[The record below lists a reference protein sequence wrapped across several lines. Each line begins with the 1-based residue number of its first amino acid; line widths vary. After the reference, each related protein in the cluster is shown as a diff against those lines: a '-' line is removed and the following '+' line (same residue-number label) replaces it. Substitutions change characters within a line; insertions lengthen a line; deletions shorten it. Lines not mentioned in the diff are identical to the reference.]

1 MADNLTLQII
11 EDLKKRRESS
21 GKSSSSTLE
30 QSSGLSLY
38 EQLSSSKDE
47 EIIPSDMKSG
57 ALHGVG
63 ALMWNALDSAL
74 LGVPGI
80 AAKKADIDFLTQY
93 DMMEGKT
100 KGLAKAGA
108 ITGQALGFLA
118 PMKAIGLGVRGA
130 VSAVNKVGTSKLIGE
145 AAEKAGKFASKGD
158 IGLSREIAEKA
169 VKRGLRDP
177 KLKGPSGAL
186 TKYELSLDEIAKV
199 ENEVKGSIFNSLK
212 REFADQSDDVL
223 LDITNTATGALKKK
237 GVHVNNLTDVIE
249 AGLNTTLGV
258 KTKSKLTRYVAR
270 AAETGTTFGVYNLIQ
285 DGVLAIS
292 SEKEF
297 DPVSDVTDAFLFS
310 AFLPVI
316 DMIPGGG
323 KVQIM
328 RTAKR
333 LRNSLK
339 KVKKRDYDNLSKDEA
354 NALLTILTRD
364 SYLAETK
371 IGSTAKKYSYKQL
384 EKEEAIS
391 AVKKVI
397 GEVDINTIWKKFASE
412 AGEDFSK
419 SLGRMLVGGLYF
431 DGPQSMELIRAL
443 PGDEILAHFLVGA
456 FFSKMHRPLFQEKY
470 PHINSEFNDRARALE
485 YLGLDTKSLEHYGRA
500 FSDDMHWGAAYS
512 GMLGNP
518 TVQQIESIFEKQE
531 YRNQQEG
538 EKWEGTINSVGDIP
552 NRDKIALYAH
562 NIYEMASLSRN
573 ISSARAGDSHIR
585 LESLTPIQIQK
596 IAEDLSKVKISETE
610 NLTIENF
617 DKFKIETMGEGLK
630 NVGILHMEAMRDI
643 ADKIRLQYDD
653 PVGGF
658 NIDAPFRMAR
668 LDGILNNEKITDKNF
683 HELSLFS
690 SLRERLQ
697 EIGLVETIKVPPKE
711 MLRIENVS
719 NTPEDKAFIKDRIDE
734 MLKQIT
740 IENYGENYPEQ
751 IKPLDNTFLL
761 AIQNY
766 KLSKKRDAL
775 FNIAEGEIK
784 NLSEK
789 EQSLYFILKEQFGD
803 KVPKSADGNRV
814 RVTQGETNDKEWN
827 KSEIDGSVLD
837 IENQINLLARVWGT
851 GGQRT
856 EGPLRAAKDGKMEY
870 ETAKNIVESFRAQGY
885 DLDNKLVEEQQAWH
899 YSKILNSP
907 HITSNHIS
915 ILESMFDK
923 NFARTEVRNGR
934 RTLIIPDKTAVR
946 NQLKADGF
954 TDKEISSYLEKFDKS
969 MEALQRITGDYIDV
983 SNEVDYSQTENF
995 AAAIDDMYRMTGSFN
1010 TEIYNEYNDIKN
1022 KNNNDLQ
1029 KLDDV
1034 KGIIDLLFIEDP
1046 IDGTIERKVVDD
1058 KQMLEDIQLKL
1069 DKIQQNP
1076 PKFVPKSLLENLRKL
1091 RDVVTI
1097 EQQDEARTRGVT
1109 TIAKI
1114 IENSINEEFGNLYE
1128 QNTVFDEILFNA
1140 QNFSHDRI
1148 QLKNRTDQ
1156 LTSRLKKELENNFDE
1171 FMPQSATLTDVIN
1184 EYNKKGRG
1192 DKATKM
1198 LLNYV
1203 EIWNKGYD
1211 EITYFEQ
1218 QAKEQ
1223 ERLGDYS
1230 TQDARKQQDV
1240 SPSTITARYEQYN
1253 PILSRDSFKTLLES
1267 HNNSQSRD
1275 EFKKGRKSIRD
1286 EIIGAIYVKHNVV
1299 NDTPE
1304 KDLPKE
1310 FIRERQDFLENTYP
1324 QLILQQ
1330 IGRDYISS
1338 AKLFQNE
1345 DGSPTLEVGRTTIGK
1360 GLLSD
1365 FAKEMKDIGVQV
1377 LMLEKTATWKSRKRD
1392 INDIKDLDSQ
1402 IKNALIQSESFN
1414 QIKQV
1419 LNKEEPSESS
1429 ITDKFGDPVR
1439 VPVSQN
1445 TELII
1450 GNTTVDGRLTR
1461 KFKEWYDNK
1470 ISYLE
1475 NKKPKG
1481 YQDTIRHLKMI
1492 YGDFIKDVNSPVAR
1506 MDAKQMVRAMYWD
1519 KVSSNMFDDI
1529 VAVADKPSEM
1539 QGLASS
1545 FFKYVSL
1552 GEATGAKSQASEQF
1566 LRVMKED
1573 GFISNNQE
1581 KAIDYYLAKKG
1592 LNIVGVGDEV
1602 KGSPLDA
1609 QYVIK
1614 DKLKKLKDLG
1624 NLPKDQEA
1632 AVGKLLK
1639 SLESSSI
1646 NAQSYLGTNAA
1657 HLMYMHKGR
1666 RIDDSSNKFG
1676 TAGVKPTGWFNQ
1688 NGESVLLKTN
1698 FVYDPAIAKVLDKAD
1713 IDILTNQS
1721 AAKSF
1726 NREYVEISKS
1736 EFNGMK
1742 NKDALDIA
1750 TLAAGKH
1757 GPRNI
1762 SQIGLENLFLGK
1774 VEDRKTLTSSTY
1786 AMTDFLPEIGYKSFL
1801 NDFVDY
1807 DTKINNH
1814 LGKLAD
1820 IVTGNK
1826 DALSTARHLLNEL
1839 SEQNALFEHTS
1850 DGLLNHQIRA
1860 GLDPNSILA
1869 NESLKRIAVRGLV
1882 NSLRKPKTDGAS
1894 NSILVPYIE
1903 GSIPIYDNINDVAN
1917 RKQIMLGGKK
1927 LSYDDSQSIVSNVNK
1942 MQYVVTISQPTKDSK
1957 SPVKRDVQLG
1967 RDNLG
1972 NWVVE
1977 DPYDT
1982 ADKKSL
1988 QKQIQK
1994 IKEFESKHS
2003 SKRTLEKIYNELNLF
2018 NKSKEAKGL
2027 GTELYLH
2034 SLSLRMP
2041 NLGGDVAVHKVEGF
2055 YRKEQGNIVGVNA
2068 FDIAQIH
2075 QADFD
2080 VDAMFSYNL
2089 KPTELSNIIYKESGL
2104 SLDAYIF
2111 PSDNFSMDMFGF
2123 GDEVGRAGRAFTQ
2136 GDNLDKHIQAFHQS
2150 KMNFGVVKKLST
2162 QLSGYLR
2169 SPDLIDFGG
2178 NVKMINAKK
2187 ENREDYGHF
2196 LQGYK
2201 NTLQSIID
2209 AAKKPNWASEANSDD
2224 ITRYILFGDKP
2235 DGYNIGEGTNYRE
2248 SDFYQDKF
2256 KGFFQVDANL
2266 PQPQQ
2271 AIMKDAIME
2280 VIKTQSRTQR
2290 VLTDVFDAAGRR
2302 PPDANEIGMIKSELN
2317 NFYGDPNKFIYDR
2330 LRYKYR
2336 GNVSQLVRL
2345 NKMFYGDDLNNIQS
2359 WIELSKNNKTLS
2371 PTEDVIFIN
2380 PKNIKAL
2387 KDNSISSYIVSRFT
2401 QDKASLQGWSNR
2413 TTQKGSIARQRAFEV
2428 LERID
2433 IATSLSGGEKDSQI
2447 REILEDEGFTN
2458 GLFLDDYFKTFRAG
2472 QVVNEKKLRDY
2483 SLMISAFQKDAK
2495 SLQRFIDKAGKHDS
2509 SSVGRARR
2517 KLNHIENFM
2526 DYVSS
2531 WESNLIKNIS
2541 SGDRQKHGGLID
2553 KYHVETKNFKQRSGR
2568 VYNNNR
2574 SKPLYVYRRLE
2585 KSGRTYFQQAGWVEP
2600 GGSKQFHRGYEY
2612 HVLKNPIR
2620 YEEMSK
2626 SDFLDA
2632 YSLISVTGDIQVQ
2645 HLGFSETQEL
2655 RFVRD
2660 FHKLSRTFGSLIS
2673 NTIKYNKNN
2682 PEAKENWQLERYQE
2696 DALVRDFIE
2705 KFSKADDAR
2714 DDIDFTNTQFS
2725 SLVRYMIKPEPV
2737 FGTFVHSKN
2746 ENVRLPAYKI
2756 NKRMVNAVSRYM
2768 LQNGHAELFDAI
2780 YGEYGR
2786 EYRRRVH
2793 NVIPEDTKS
2802 MFESKLYYKDDS
2814 YFRTQDDPTLE
2825 LIVDNKMIYDNPAMQ
2840 NHYRHTLGRKADL
2853 SKVKYDMDGNL
2864 EYVMKYGSYKEV
2876 MSDMEFYKDNKNF
2889 MEKDNKN
2896 ETECW

>member
-1 MADNLTLQII
+1 
-11 EDLKKRRESS
+11 
-21 GKSSSSTLE
+21 
-30 QSSGLSLY
+30 
-38 EQLSSSKDE
+38 
-47 EIIPSDMKSG
+47 
-57 ALHGVG
+57 
-63 ALMWNALDSAL
+63 
-74 LGVPGI
+74 
-80 AAKKADIDFLTQY
+80 
-93 DMMEGKT
+93 
-100 KGLAKAGA
+100 
-108 ITGQALGFLA
+108 
-118 PMKAIGLGVRGA
+118 
-130 VSAVNKVGTSKLIGE
+130 
-145 AAEKAGKFASKGD
+145 
-158 IGLSREIAEKA
+158 
-169 VKRGLRDP
+169 
-177 KLKGPSGAL
+177 
-186 TKYELSLDEIAKV
+186 
-199 ENEVKGSIFNSLK
+199 
-212 REFADQSDDVL
+212 
-223 LDITNTATGALKKK
+223 
-237 GVHVNNLTDVIE
+237 
-249 AGLNTTLGV
+249 
-258 KTKSKLTRYVAR
+258 
-270 AAETGTTFGVYNLIQ
+270 
-285 DGVLAIS
+285 
-292 SEKEF
+292 
-297 DPVSDVTDAFLFS
+297 
-310 AFLPVI
+310 
-316 DMIPGGG
+316 
-323 KVQIM
+323 
-328 RTAKR
+328 
-333 LRNSLK
+333 
-339 KVKKRDYDNLSKDEA
+339 
-354 NALLTILTRD
+354 
-364 SYLAETK
+364 
-371 IGSTAKKYSYKQL
+371 
-384 EKEEAIS
+384 
-391 AVKKVI
+391 
-397 GEVDINTIWKKFASE
+397 
-412 AGEDFSK
+412 
-419 SLGRMLVGGLYF
+419 
-431 DGPQSMELIRAL
+431 
-443 PGDEILAHFLVGA
+443 
-456 FFSKMHRPLFQEKY
+456 
-470 PHINSEFNDRARALE
+470 
-485 YLGLDTKSLEHYGRA
+485 
-500 FSDDMHWGAAYS
+500 
-512 GMLGNP
+512 
-518 TVQQIESIFEKQE
+518 
-531 YRNQQEG
+531 
-538 EKWEGTINSVGDIP
+538 
-552 NRDKIALYAH
+552 
-562 NIYEMASLSRN
+562 
-573 ISSARAGDSHIR
+573 
-585 LESLTPIQIQK
+585 
-596 IAEDLSKVKISETE
+596 
-610 NLTIENF
+610 
-617 DKFKIETMGEGLK
+617 
-630 NVGILHMEAMRDI
+630 MEAMRDI
-643 ADKIRLQYDD
+643 AKRINLQHDNPID
-653 PVGGF
+653 GF
-658 NIDAPFRMAR
+658 DIDTPFRMAR
-668 LDGILNNEKITDKNF
+668 LDGVLENQRMTDKNF

-690 SLRERLQ
+690 SLREKLQ

-719 NTPEDKAFIKDRIDE
+719 NTPEDKAFIKDRIKT
-734 MLKQIT
+734 MLDQIT
-740 IENYGENYPEQ
+740 VENYGENYPEQ
-751 IKPLDNTFLL
+751 IKPLDNTFLMAL
-761 AIQNY
+761 DSY
-766 KLSKKRDAL
+766 KKSKKRDAL
-775 FNIAEGEIK
+775 FNIAEGKIED
-784 NLSEK
+784 LTQK

-814 RVTQGETNDKEWN
+814 RVVQGETSDKEWSN
-827 KSEIDGSVLD
+827 AETMQGDNSVLD

-851 GGQRT
+851 GGQKT

-899 YSKILNSP
+899 YSRLLNSP
-907 HITSNHIS
+907 YVTSNHIS

-923 NFARTEVRNGR
+923 NFARIEERNGR
-934 RTLIIPDKTAVR
+934 KVLIIPDKTAVR
-946 NQLKADGF
+946 NQLKADEF
-954 TDKEISSYLEKFDKS
+954 TDAEVSSYLEKFDKS

-983 SNEVDYSQTENF
+983 SNEVELKQTENF
-995 AAAIDDMYRMTGSFN
+995 AVAIDDMYRMTGSFN
-1010 TEIYNEYNDIKN
+1010 TDIYNEYKDIIN
-1022 KNNNDLQ
+1022 TNNNDLQ
-1029 KLDDV
+1029 KLQDIQS
-1034 KGIIDLLFIEDP
+1034 IIDALYIKDEVE
-1046 IDGTIERKVVDD
+1046 GTVERKIVDD
-1058 KQMLEDIQLKL
+1058 KQMMEDLQLKL
-1069 DKIQQNP
+1069 DKIQENP
-1076 PKFVPKSLLENLRKL
+1076 PEFIPKSFLNNLKKL
-1091 RDVVTI
+1091 RDAITI

-1109 TIAKI
+1109 TVAKI
-1114 IENSINEEFGNLYE
+1114 IENSINEQFNKVYN

-1148 QLKNRTDQ
+1148 QFKNRTDQ
-1156 LTSRLKKELENNFDE
+1156 LTSRLKRTLETEFDE
-1171 FMPQSATLTDVIN
+1171 FMPKSASLKDVIN
-1184 EYNKKGRG
+1184 EYNKKGKSDR
-1192 DKATKM
+1192 ATKM

-1203 EIWNKGYD
+1203 EVWNKGYD
-1211 EITYFEQ
+1211 ETTYFEQ

-1230 TQDARKQQDV
+1230 TQNSRKQQDV
-1240 SPSTITARYEQYN
+1240 SPSTISARYEQYN
-1253 PILSRDSFKTLLES
+1253 PVLSPDSFKTLLEA
-1267 HNNSQSRD
+1267 HNNSQTKA

-1286 EIIGAIYVKHNVV
+1286 EIVQAIYVKHNVS

-1310 FIRERQDFLENTYP
+1310 FVRERQDFLEHTYP

-1330 IGRDYISS
+1330 IGRDYIPS

-1345 DGSPTLEVGRTTIGK
+1345 DGAPTLEIGRTTIGK

-1377 LMLEKTATWKSRKRD
+1377 LMLEKTATWKGRKRN
-1392 INDIKDLDSQ
+1392 INDIKNLDFLM
-1402 IKNALIQSESFN
+1402 KGALIQSESLN

-1481 YQDTIRHLKMI
+1481 YQDTIRHLEMI
-1492 YGDFIKDVNSPVAR
+1492 YGEFIKDVDSPVSKR
-1506 MDAKQMVRAMYWD
+1506 SAKQMVRAMYWD

-1573 GFISNNQE
+1573 GFISENQE
-1581 KAIDYYLAKKG
+1581 KAIDYYLQEKG
-1592 LNIVGVGDEV
+1592 LKIVGVGDEGGSG
-1602 KGSPLDA
+1602 KIQDSPLNA
-1609 QYVIK
+1609 EYVIK
-1614 DKLKKLKDLG
+1614 NKLKELKDLG
-1624 NLPKDQEA
+1624 NLAKDQEA

-1713 IDILTNQS
+1713 IDILTSQS
-1721 AAKSF
+1721 AAKAF

-1736 EFNGMK
+1736 EFNGME

-1750 TLAAGKH
+1750 TLAAEKH
-1757 GPRNI
+1757 GPRNV

-1774 VEDRKTLTSSTY
+1774 VEDRKALTNVTY
-1786 AMTDFLPEIGYKSFL
+1786 ALSDFLPESGYKSFL
-1801 NDFVDY
+1801 NDYVDY

-1839 SEQNALFEHTS
+1839 SEQNAIFEQSS

-1869 NESLKRIAVRGLV
+1869 NESLKRIAVKGLI
-1882 NSLRKPKTDGAS
+1882 NSLRKPKTEGAS
-1894 NSILVPYIE
+1894 HSILVPYIE
-1903 GSIPIYDNINDVAN
+1903 GSIPVYDNINDVAN

-1977 DPYDT
+1977 DPYNS
-1982 ADKKSL
+1982 ADKRSL

-2003 SKRTLEKIYNELNLF
+2003 SMRTLEKIHNELNLF

-2089 KPTELSNIIYKESGL
+2089 KPTDLSNIMYKESGL

-2123 GDEVGRAGRAFTQ
+2123 GDEVRTAGKAFTQ
-2136 GDNLDKHIQAFHQS
+2136 GDNLDKHIQAYHQS

-2169 SPDLIDFGG
+2169 RPDLINFGN
-2178 NVKMINAKK
+2178 NVEMINAK
-2187 ENREDYGHF
+2187 NREDYGHF

-2224 ITRYILFGDKP
+2224 ITRYILFGDEP
-2235 DGYNIGEGTNYRE
+2235 QGYNITDKE

-2256 KGFFQVDANL
+2256 KGFFQVSGTE
-2266 PQPQQ
+2266 PQKV
-2271 AIMKDAIME
+2271 IMKDAIME

-2336 GNVSQLVRL
+2336 GNKSQLVRL
-2345 NKMFYGDDLNNIQS
+2345 NQMFYDKDLNSIND
-2359 WIELSKNNKTLS
+2359 WIALYKEDKTLS

-2387 KDNSISSYIVSRFT
+2387 KDNSVSSYIVSRFS
-2401 QDKASLQGWSNR
+2401 QDKASLQGWSDR

-2433 IATSLSGGEKDSQI
+2433 IATALSGGEKDSQI

-2458 GLFLDDYFKTFRAG
+2458 GLFLDDYFKSFRKG

-2483 SLMISAFQKDAK
+2483 SLMMTAFQKDAK

-2509 SSVGRARR
+2509 SSIGRARR

-2526 DYVSS
+2526 DYISS
-2531 WESNLIKNIS
+2531 WESNLIKDIS

-2553 KYHVETKNFKQRSGR
+2553 KYYVETKNFKQRSGR

-2574 SKPLYVYRRLE
+2574 SKPLYVYRKLE
-2585 KSGRTYFQQAGWVEP
+2585 KDGRTYFQQADWVEP

-2612 HVLKNPIR
+2612 YVLKNPVR

-2626 SDFLDA
+2626 SDFFDSL
-2632 YSLISVTGDIQVQ
+2632 SLISVTGDIQVQ
-2645 HLGFSETQEL
+2645 SLGFSETQEL
-2655 RFVRD
+2655 KFIRD

-2696 DALVRDFIE
+2696 DALIRDFIE
-2705 KFSKADDAR
+2705 KFSKSDDAR

-2725 SLVRYMIKPEPV
+2725 SLVRYMMKPEPV

-2746 ENVRLPAYKI
+2746 GNVRLPAYKI

-2768 LQNGHAELFDAI
+2768 LQNGHADLFDAI

-2825 LIVDNKMIYDNPAMQ
+2825 LIVDNKMIYDNPAMF
-2840 NHYRHTLGRKADL
+2840 NHYRHTLARKTDL
-2853 SKVKYDMDGNL
+2853 SKTTYDMDGNL

-2896 ETECW
+2896 ERECW